1 VKKRGSFDGAI
12 VSILVFVEQRE
23 GQVRAVSREALGEA
37 TRLKAALGGEVVG
50 VCAAAADPGLGALG
64 ASGAERVLL
73 ARHPAFALYH
83 ADGYAR
89 AVVAA
94 VGAVAPGLVLFG
106 ASAMGKDLAPR
117 VAARLGVGMATDCT
131 ALALQGGRLLATR
144 PVFAGKALQTVA
156 FPRTPALATLRP
168 KVFGAVSL
176 AGREAAVEALAIDY
190 DPAGSRARVLRTEAS
205 AGGRADLTESEI
217 IVSGGRGL
225 KGPENFRVIEELASA
240 LGATVGASR
249 AVVDAGW
256 RPHADQVGQT
266 GKTVSP
272 KLYVAVGIS
281 GAIQHL
287 AGMSSS
293 RCIVAINKDPEAPIF
308 KVADYGLVGDLFEVV
323 PALTQAVRELNAQ
336 HA

>member
-1 VKKRGSFDGAI
+1 MSL
-12 VSILVFVEQRE
+12 LVFIEQRE
-23 GQVRAVSREALGEA
+23 GRVRPVSREALGEA
-37 TRLKAALGGEVVG
+37 ARLAGTLGGPVVG
-50 VCAAAADPGLGALG
+50 VCPAAADPGLEALG
-64 ASGAERVLL
+64 EAGADRVLL
-73 ARHPAFALYH
+73 ARNDAFATYH
-83 ADGYAR
+83 AAGYAR
-89 AVVAA
+89 ALAAAVAA
-94 VGAVAPGLVLFG
+94 VQPQAVLFA

-117 VAARLGVGMATDCT
+117 VAARLDAGLATDCT
-131 ALALQGGRLLATR
+131 ALAVEGGRLIATR
-144 PVFAGKALQTVA
+144 PVYAGKAIQKVTFLKS
-156 FPRTPALATLRP
+156 PALVSLRP
-168 KVFGAVSL
+168 KVAAPVSRP
-176 AGREAAVEALAIDY
+176 GKGAAVETLAVAD
-190 DPAGSRARVLRTEAS
+190 DPGFARARALRVV
-205 AGGRADLTESEI
+205 AGAAGKPDLTESEI

-225 KGPENFRVIEELASA
+225 KGPENFRLVEALADA

-256 RPHADQVGQT
+256 RPHSDQVGQT

-323 PALTQAVRELNAQ
+323 PALTEAVRKLSAQ
-336 HA
+336 HV